1 MLTAGALPIPGHR
14 PGDNVRVHHWAEVGD
29 VAQDLAYIES
39 TVYGGPDC
47 VPMDNDLIAHF
58 VAHYVTAM
66 RAAGKDTED
75 EATLI
80 AGRAGWK
87 VSERFLTTLHT
98 TTNCQ
103 DDKSASDTVTRFAGP
118 SLKRSARSEGQSQSC
133 TTK

>member
-1 MLTAGALPIPGHR
+1 MSALLTAGALPIPGHR
-14 PGDNVRVHHWAEVGD
+14 PGDNVRVRHWAEVGD
-29 VAQDLAYIES
+29 VEKDLAYIGG
-39 TVYGGPDC
+39 TVYGGPDY

-75 EATLI
+75 AATLI
-80 AGRAGWK
+80 ARRVGWK

-103 DDKSASDTVTRFAGP
+103 HDKGASDT
-118 SLKRSARSEGQSQSC
+118 L
-133 TTK
+133 TTVRRTLAHTIGSV